1 MIQVLTV
8 SLSGGR
14 EATAAEAIRLNKMTK
29 CWPGWRR
36 VAVATALFGAFFP
49 GSVVQAQTSR
59 ISERLSPETVMYLEW
74 RGIASFHGAEKK
86 NHVVQLFEDPD
97 LALLRLGLAGSL
109 EKSFAKKGSTTP
121 QLSPAEIISLL
132 ESPFVIGMTASE
144 APQKSSAPDAATSSV
159 GIFIVYNSAGKS
171 EIIQKLNALLKAQ
184 SKEAPSTRKYD
195 FEGTQV
201 EVQTKGKD
209 ESYTAQAGSYY
220 IFSNHKHL
228 MEDLITRFRGEA
240 APATSITHVQA
251 YQDTRKYADADAS
264 VEFFARNPDVN
275 KLMPSEMKDTST
287 AHIVQN
293 LHLERFRAAV
303 GTFSFAG
310 EATRSRGAI
319 LGDTSAGSLFDVI
332 GTSSATFQ
340 TLPVVSGAPIFSIT
354 RFNLAALYK
363 VIHGAVEGN
372 LTPQQAA
379 SLAMVEAMAQNFL
392 GMSVTDALSLL
403 SGEVASTTSYAED
416 GSAEQLYAVTIE
428 KPEDILRILRA
439 TLASMIAAED
449 TSAGNTFLDLSY
461 PYKDPVSG
469 TQRRK
474 FLYVG
479 VTPHMVFIAP
489 RKAMVKDAI
498 TRLNG
503 SAGTASA
510 GGILADAEFIKL
522 RSALPDKLT
531 ALGVNDFRAI
541 PWDKMLASYLNQMQ
555 QAQQQLKDYTPP
567 DTSWL
572 KMVKPEIITR
582 HLHVSVGGWWKDPNG
597 VYFDSYV
604 Q

>member
-1 MIQVLTV
+1 
-8 SLSGGR
+8 
-14 EATAAEAIRLNKMTK
+14 
-29 CWPGWRR
+29 
-36 VAVATALFGAFFP
+36 
-49 GSVVQAQTSR
+49 
-59 ISERLSPETVMYLEW
+59 MYVEW
-74 RGIASFHGAEKK
+74 RGIASFKGAEKN
-86 NHVVQLFEDPD
+86 NHVVQLIEDPD
-97 LALLRLGLAGSL
+97 LALLRLGLAANL
-109 EKSFAKKGSTTP
+109 EKSLAKKGNTAP
-121 QLSPAEIISLL
+121 QLSPAEILSLL
-132 ESPFVIGMTASE
+132 ESPFVFGMTASE
-144 APQKSSAPDAATSSV
+144 GPQKSSPPESATPSV
-159 GIFIVYNSAGKS
+159 GIFVVCNAAGKS
-171 EIIQKLNALLKAQ
+171 ELVQKLEALHKAQ
-184 SKEAPSTRKYD
+184 SKDTANTKKYD

-201 EVQTKGKD
+201 EVETTGKN
-209 ESYTAQAGSYY
+209 EAYTAQAGSYF

-240 APATSITHVQA
+240 APATSITHLQA
-251 YQDTRKYADADAS
+251 YQDTRKYADPDAS

-275 KLMPSEMKDTST
+275 KMMPSDLKDTPT

-293 LHLERFRAAV
+293 LHLERFHAAV

-310 EATRSRGAI
+310 EAARSRGAI
-319 LGDTSAGSLFDVI
+319 LGDTSAGGLFDVV
-332 GTSSATFQ
+332 GTSNATFQ

-363 VIHGAVEGN
+363 VIHGAIEGN
-372 LTPQQAA
+372 LTPQQTA
-379 SLAMVEAMAQNFL
+379 SLAMVEGMAQNFL

-403 SGEVASTTSYAED
+403 SGEVASTSSYSED
-416 GSAEQLYAVTIE
+416 GSVEQLYAVTIE

-449 TSAGNTFLDLSY
+449 SSGGNTFLDLSY
-461 PYKDPVSG
+461 PFKDPANG

-498 TRLNG
+498 THMNG
-503 SAGTASA
+503 SAGSAPAS
-510 GGILADAEFIKL
+510 GILADAEFIKL
-522 RSALPDKLT
+522 RSALPEKLT
-531 ALGVNDFRAI
+531 ALGVTDIRAI
-541 PWDKMLASYLNQMQ
+541 PWDKMLANYFNQMQ
-555 QAQQQLKDYTPP
+555 QAAQQSKDFTPP

-572 KMVKPEIITR
+572 KLIKPEIVSR
-582 HLHVSVGGWWKDPNG
+582 HLHMSVGGWWKDSNG

>member
-1 MIQVLTV
+1 
-8 SLSGGR
+8 
-14 EATAAEAIRLNKMTK
+14 
-29 CWPGWRR
+29 
-36 VAVATALFGAFFP
+36 
-49 GSVVQAQTSR
+49 
-59 ISERLSPETVMYLEW
+59 LE
-74 RGIASFHGAEKK
+74 
-86 NHVVQLFEDPD
+86 L
-97 LALLRLGLAGSL
+97 
-109 EKSFAKKGSTTP
+109 
-121 QLSPAEIISLL
+121 
-132 ESPFVIGMTASE
+132 
-144 APQKSSAPDAATSSV
+144 
-159 GIFIVYNSAGKS
+159 
-171 EIIQKLNALLKAQ
+171 IQKLEALQKAH
-184 SKEAPSTRKYD
+184 SKEASNTKKYD

-201 EVQTKGKD
+201 EVETTGKN
-209 ESYTAQAGSYY
+209 EAYTAQAGNYFIY
-220 IFSNHKHL
+220 SNHKRL

-240 APATSITHVQA
+240 APATSITRLQV
-251 YQDTRKYADADAS
+251 YQDTRKYVDPDAS
-264 VEFFARNPDVN
+264 VEFFALNPDLN
-275 KLMPSEMKDTST
+275 KLMPSDLKNTPT

-293 LHLERFRAAV
+293 LHPERFHAAV
-303 GTFSFAG
+303 GTFNFAG
-310 EATRSRGAI
+310 EAARSRGAI
-319 LGDTSAGSLFDVI
+319 LGDTSPGSLFDVV

-363 VIHGAVEGN
+363 VIHGAVDGN

-449 TSAGNTFLDLSY
+449 TSGGNTFLDLSY
-461 PYKDPVSG
+461 PYKDPASG

-498 TRLNG
+498 ARLNG
-503 SAGTASA
+503 GGGTAPA

-522 RSALPDKLT
+522 RSDLPDKLT

-541 PWDKMLASYLNQMQ
+541 PWDKMLASYFNQMQ
-555 QAQQQLKDYTPP
+555 QTAQQTKDFTPP

-572 KMVKPEIITR
+572 KLFKPEIISR
-582 HLHVSVGGWWKDPNG
+582 HLHMSVGGWWKDPNG